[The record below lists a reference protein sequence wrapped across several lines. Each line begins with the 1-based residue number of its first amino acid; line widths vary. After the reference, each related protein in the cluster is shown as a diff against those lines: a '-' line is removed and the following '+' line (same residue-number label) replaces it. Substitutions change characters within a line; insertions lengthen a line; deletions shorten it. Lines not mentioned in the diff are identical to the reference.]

1 MFNEFKKKESPF
13 LSLLGVG
20 GGIGSNLTRGAS
32 GVSFSASALGQSMP
46 QETGGSQSNA
56 NPKVAQTADGSVI
69 LASGNRNSVYRS
81 TNNGQSWTQT
91 YDGTEASYTYGHG
104 SIFINDAGTHAI
116 ASPRGS
122 NFGKI
127 LYSSNGGQSWSTKV
141 TTSDSVYMGTYDQ
154 TTGIVMFGDRG
165 AGGGASSDLNRSSN
179 HGQSWSVVIDSNQ
192 SDHYAVG
199 MAKGSAGEAVS
210 WSTGKYYTSSNGG
223 SSWTQQTTPTGHDYT
238 STAYVVYNSSGRYFY
253 KGSSAK
259 EILYADSGTGART
272 STTISGASGTI
283 RVVQIDS
290 DDVLYVAFSSGEIWY
305 STDNGASYNEIEE
318 WKTYWD
324 TTDQYEP
331 QDINTNNTSGR
342 FLVATRGS
350 SGNEV
355 HVLQKS

>member
-1 MFNEFKKKESPF
+1 MFNEFKKKESPI
-13 LSLLGVG
+13 LSSLGMG
-20 GGIGSNLTRGAS
+20 GGIGSNLIRGAS
-32 GVSFSASALGQSMP
+32 GPSFSASALGQAMP
-46 QETGGSQSNA
+46 QETGGNQANA

-81 TNNGQSWTQT
+81 TNNGQSWVQK
-91 YDGTEASYTYGHG
+91 YDGTEAGYTYGHG
-104 SIFINDAGTHAI
+104 AIFINDAGTHAI

-127 LYSSNGGQSWSTKV
+127 IYSSDGGQSWNTKV
-141 TTSDSVYMGTYDQ
+141 TTNDSVYMGTYDQ

-165 AGGGASSDLNRSSN
+165 QGGSASSDLNRSSN
-179 HGQSWSVVIDSNQ
+179 HGQSWSVAIDSGQ

-199 MAKGSAGEAVS
+199 MKKGSAGEAVS

-223 SSWTQQTTPTGHDYT
+223 SSWTQQTTPTGHDFVAT
-238 STAYVVYNSSGRYFY
+238 PYVVYNTSGRYFY
-253 KGSSAK
+253 KGSSAN

-290 DDVLYVAFSSGEIWY
+290 DDILYVAFSSGEIWY
-305 STDNGASYNEIEE
+305 STDNGASYAEIEE

>member
-1 MFNEFKKKESPF
+1 MFNLFNKKEAP
-13 LSLLGVG
+13 LLGLQGSG
-20 GGIGSNLTRGAS
+20 GGLGSLAPRG
-32 GVSFSASALGQSMP
+32 FSLGFTASALGQAMP
-46 QETGGSQSNA
+46 QETGGAQSNA
-56 NPKVAQTADGSVI
+56 NPRIAQTADGSVI
-69 LASGNRNSVYRS
+69 LATGNRNSVYRS
-81 TNNGQSWTQT
+81 TNNGQSWTQG
-91 YDGTEASYTYGHG
+91 YNGTETSYAYGHG

-165 AGGGASSDLNRSSN
+165 AAGSSSSDLNRSSN

-199 MAKGSAGEAVS
+199 MKKGSAGEAVS

-223 SSWTQQTTPTGHDYT
+223 ASWTQQTTPTGHDFVA
-238 STAYVVYNSSGRYFY
+238 TAYVVYNTSGRYFY
-253 KGSSAK
+253 KGSSAN

-272 STTISGASGTI
+272 STTISDASGTI

-305 STDNGASYNEIEE
+305 STDNGGSYTEIEE

-331 QDINTNNTSGR
+331 QDINTNNTNGR
-342 FLVATRGS
+342 FLVGTRGD

-355 HVLQKS
+355 HVLQKV

>member
-223 SSWTQQTTPTGHDYT
+223 SSWTQQTTPTGHDFV
-238 STAYVVYNSSGRYFY
+238 STPYVVYNTSGRYFY
-253 KGSSAK
+253 KGSSAN